1 MTDRRRPVTLL
12 LVALL
17 VLSVAVP
24 AAGQTTVPVRRL
36 AGATRVE
43 TAVAVSAMAFDTART
58 VVVARADDPADA
70 LAGAPLAASL
80 GGPLL
85 LTPTE
90 AVPSAVRAELDR
102 LGAEEVVLL
111 GGTGALPRALTSQ
124 FGDRRVRRL
133 FGRDRVG
140 TAIAIARARG
150 PARVAYVAGVA
161 GQVDA
166 LAAGAAG
173 ATARRP
179 VLLVDDDPARLRPV
193 LDELGVEA
201 VRVVGGPAA
210 VPDAVVAE
218 LAGPGRRVRR
228 LAGPDRYAT
237 AARIA
242 RDAVAAG
249 ADPGRVWVATGRSLP
264 DSLAAGPAVAAVGG
278 VLLLLDGHDPWSTR
292 PADDL
297 LRAWQPRRVMVL
309 GGPQAVS
316 ETIRWQLPVMLAG
329 PRLPGGGAALFPH
342 HRLVAL
348 YGHHA
353 SPALGVL
360 GEQSPEEAFDRLAP
374 LARPFGADGRVVLP
388 TFELIVSLATASAGP
403 DGDYS
408 APSTRQQIQP
418 WLDAARA
425 HGVYLL
431 LDLQPGRTDFLTEA
445 RRYEDLLREPDVG
458 LALDPE
464 WRLGPD
470 EVHLEQVGSVDA
482 AEVNRVSRWLAGLVR
497 DEGLPQKLF
506 VVHQFQLRMIQD
518 REQLQLRPELATLI
532 QMDGQ
537 GSRSAKL
544 NTYDTL
550 TRAAGPWRHGFK
562 LFFDEDPDIFQP
574 HEVLRLAPVPDFV
587 SYQ

>member
-1 MTDRRRPVTLL
+1 MTFRRRPVTLL

-17 VLSVAVP
+17 VLAGAVP
-24 AAGQTTVPVRRL
+24 AAGQTTVPIRRL

-85 LTPTE
+85 LTPTD
-90 AVPSAVRAELDR
+90 AVPSAVRDELDR

-111 GGTGALPRALTSQ
+111 GGPGALPRALASQ
-124 FGDRRVRRL
+124 FGDRSVRRL

-173 ATARRP
+173 ATAGRP

-210 VPDAVVAE
+210 VSDAVVAD

-249 ADPGRVWVATGRSLP
+249 ADPERVWVATGRSLP

-292 PADDL
+292 PADEL
-297 LRAWQPRRVMVL
+297 LRAWQPGRVMVL

-360 GEQSPEEAFDRLAP
+360 GEQSPQEAFDRLAP

-482 AEVNRVSRWLAGLVR
+482 SEVNRVSQWLAGLVR

-506 VVHQFQLRMIQD
+506 VVHQFQLRMIRD

-544 NTYDTL
+544 STYDTL